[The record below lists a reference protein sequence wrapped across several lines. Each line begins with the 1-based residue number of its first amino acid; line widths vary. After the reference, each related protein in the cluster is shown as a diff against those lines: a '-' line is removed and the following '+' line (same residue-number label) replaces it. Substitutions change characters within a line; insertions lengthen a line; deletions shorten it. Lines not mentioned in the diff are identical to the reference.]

1 LRDFEKYKEL
11 ARKSTGGDAKRQKV
25 KVGEEEGM
33 VDSETTSALGS
44 AIKVPN
50 KADS

>member
-1 LRDFEKYKEL
+1 LRAFEQDKEL
-11 ARKSTGGDAKRQKV
+11 SKRSTGGDATRQKF